1 MAFLSHIFF
10 SIVLVVQG
18 LFAAPTTTPIIN
30 TVSYSTRQNLNNFT
44 SYLQTT
50 ASVLPTSKPT
60 EQNIT
65 TAGDIATTTFYIQ
78 SNANA
83 RSCGDLSCSV
93 LDTWSI
99 NSSITRVAPT
109 TLAALPEWV
118 SYPLEDWDYNHG
130 ASRQYTTGY
139 INKINLGIYPVV
151 ISQTAPSKSTGQSVS
166 TPIPAA
172 QQTPTYIAPTQPSAP
187 NMDANIVTN
196 SAPCEAIANEGA
208 QSEEALGIYQTIS
221 VSQAHLKQQIS
232 DGNSSYE
239 CFYQINYSFEG
250 YNGETTGTEIMAAPN
265 NTTVAYCNYTVAG
278 GTACQEG
285 TAPITESVFN
295 LIDAN
300 LLTN

>member
-1 MAFLSHIFF
+1 MNK
-10 SIVLVVQG
+10 
-18 LFAAPTTTPIIN
+18 N
-30 TVSYSTRQNLNNFT
+30 TVIGVIVVVAIIAVAVAYSAGQNSNSTAQPASTPST
-44 SYLQTT
+44 SLAPDT
-50 ASVLPTSKPT
+50 ASV
-60 EQNIT
+60 
-65 TAGDIATTTFYIQ
+65 DIATTTFYIQ

-151 ISQTAPSKSTGQSVS
+151 ISQTAPSKSTGQSAS
-166 TPIPAA
+166 TPTSAA
-172 QQTPTYIAPTQPSAP
+172 QQTSTYIVPTQPSSL
-187 NMDANIVTN
+187 NIDANIVTN

-221 VSQAHLKQQIS
+221 VSQAHLKEQIS
-232 DGNSSYE
+232 NGNSSYE

-265 NTTVAYCNYTVAG
+265 NTTVAYCNYTAAG

-285 TAPITESVFN
+285 SASITESVFN